1 MSVGNSLF
9 WRISWLGRFMVEKNI
24 MLGMVSMK
32 TWGSGGHRCPVS
44 HRQRHWGHM
53 CSRWRGYMANL
64 ADPGRHGVCAGRAV
78 VCVDDND
85 GDDDGGD
92 DKNHGEEHVFP
103 YQRNSAGGG
112 GDQLH
117 NNQQE
122 DSQRQQDRDGQGH
135 LLTWRGGRRN
145 TATEKGAT
153 LFQFSRAKHPLLKC
167 ASTLT
172 GVCGQIEDQP
182 SKKREQH
189 AGNDDVDD
197 EVERQP
203 QHQEV
208 VGDVQVRRVRAAGVV
223 NPVFPAPV
231 VL

>member
-1 MSVGNSLF
+1 
-9 WRISWLGRFMVEKNI
+9 
-24 MLGMVSMK
+24 
-32 TWGSGGHRCPVS
+32 
-44 HRQRHWGHM
+44 
-53 CSRWRGYMANL
+53 MANL

-78 VCVDDND
+78 VRVDDDD
-85 GDDDGGD
+85 GDDDGGND
-92 DKNHGEEHVFP
+92 ENHGEEHVFP
-103 YQRNSAGGG
+103 NQRNSAGGG

-135 LLTWRGGRRN
+135 LLAWRGGHRH
-145 TATEKGAT
+145 TAAEKGA
-153 LFQFSRAKHPLLKC
+153 LVFHFSRAETSCSSGAICSSAATQLIYPEHSC

-172 GVCGQIEDQP
+172 GVCRQIEDQP